1 MNKKVTNDDII
12 NSLPKKDQNK
22 IRKMINEE
30 IEQIAN
36 SKNQVVM
43 FVSDYEEYFLNYAR
57 KNKLNLKAL
66 MQG

>member
-1 MNKKVTNDDII
+1 MKRITNDDII

-30 IEQIAN
+30 IEKIAK
-36 SKNQVVM
+36 SKDQVIM

-57 KNKLNLKAL
+57 ANKLNLRAL
-66 MQG
+66 MQN